1 MIFKNFCE
9 ILMGN
14 IYFIFYLFYVLYY
27 IKIKGNE
34 NLVFDF
40 MDLIIYKVRGGSKC
54 LLKVYDKK

>member
-1 MIFKNFCE
+1 MIFKNPCE

-14 IYFIFYLFYVLYY
+14 IYFIFYLFHVLYY

-34 NLVFDF
+34 NPVLDS

-54 LLKVYDKK
+54 SLKVHDKK